1 MFSRFI
7 YLVAYVKISF
17 LSIAEYYSIMCISH
31 ILFIHSSV
39 EEHLSC
45 SDFLAIVNKAAM
57 ILGITDICSNSGY
70 IGVEFLDHVV
80 SSTLSFLR
88 IAKLCSTVAPPF
100 YIPIGKAGGFQFL
113 HILTNAYYVLSSLF
127 VFNSHPPRYE
137 VVFACIFD
145 RG

>member
-57 ILGITDICSNSGY
+57 ILGITDICSNFWIYRSG
-70 IGVEFLDHVV
+70 ISG
-80 SSTLSFLR
+80 SCG
-88 IAKLCSTVAPPF
+88 KF
-100 YIPIGKAGGFQFL
+100 Y
-113 HILTNAYYVLSSLF
+113 T
-127 VFNSHPPRYE
+127 
-137 VVFACIFD
+137 
-145 RG
+145 